1 MIEIVRISK
10 TSKATLEK
18 YNSNVTFI
26 TGLDKRDA
34 FDGWKGLIARIYF
47 YVKFITGL
55 ARRGIFDG
63 WK

>member
-10 TSKATLEK
+10 TSKAILEK

-34 FDGWKGLIARIYF
+34 FDGL
-47 YVKFITGL
+47 T
-55 ARRGIFDG
+55 RRGIFDG

>member
-1 MIEIVRISK
+1 MIKIVRISK

-34 FDGWKGLIARIYF
+34 FDGWKGLIARI
-47 YVKFITGL
+47 
-55 ARRGIFDG
+55 
-63 WK
+63 